1 MDIWK
6 ILTLRCAESTEIAS
20 RELDEPLER
29 TSRIALAVHLFLC
42 RHCRRFRRQLAIIRR
57 IMHRIREQSSVASA
71 PRQQLSDATR
81 NRISLAMAQMLRNQ
95 PPRRFGP

>member
-1 MDIWK
+1 MRIWK
-6 ILTLRCAESTEIAS
+6 ILTLRCAEATEIAS
-20 RELDEPLER
+20 RELDEPLGR

-57 IMHRIREQSSVASA
+57 IMYRIREQSSVASA